1 MINILLID
9 HALDEVISVRRLL
22 PALQAGQF
30 TIDSVTDYRAI
41 FEALNRDDFDV
52 CLIDSAFGNGLKLVG
67 HIRSVGRMM
76 PIILITS
83 NNAGE
88 VLAAIRNGV
97 ADCLI
102 RDQLTPAGVERSVCS
117 VVDQDRVAA
126 LQARRE
132 SRYLAL
138 FDHSEAIIF
147 TCDLRGKF
155 TSMNRA
161 GEKLMGFGPE
171 EPLSHNLFDSVAA
184 EHSSL
189 VQNVI
194 QQAIDTRRLTT
205 DEIVLITKDGC
216 SLPIEICAHPI
227 CQQGRTIEIQVAARL
242 LDSDRS
248 RRPLTKAARTVGFKL
263 NGKVGS
269 TKKNLAA

>member
-9 HALDEVISVRRLL
+9 HALDEVNSVRRLL
-22 PALQAGQF
+22 PALQASQF
-30 TIDSVTDYRAI
+30 TIDSVIDYRAI

-52 CLIDSAFGNGLKLVG
+52 CLIDSAFGNGLKLAG
-67 HIRSVGRMM
+67 HIRSVGRTM

-83 NNAGE
+83 NNADE

-102 RDQLTPAGVERSVCS
+102 RDQLTSGGVERSVCS
-117 VVDQDRVAA
+117 VVDQDRAIA
-126 LQARRE
+126 LQALRE

-138 FDHSEAIIF
+138 FDHSDAIIF
-147 TCDLRGKF
+147 TCDLYGKF

-171 EPLSHNLFDSVAA
+171 EPLSRNLFDSVVAA
-184 EHSSL
+184 HSRL
-189 VQNVI
+189 VHNVI
-194 QQAIDTRRLTT
+194 QQAVDTRRLIT
-205 DEIVLITKDGC
+205 DEIILITKDGS
-216 SLPIEICAHPI
+216 SLPVEICAHPI
-227 CQQGRTIEIQVAARL
+227 CQHGRAIEIQVTARI
-242 LDSDRS
+242 LDPDRS
-248 RRPLTKAARTVGFKL
+248 RRPLIQASRTVGFEL
-263 NGKVGS
+263 EDKVNL